1 MDRIEIKPYDYGRQ
15 TERRRQARRR
25 ARRRAFFLAAAEL
38 AAGVCM
44 TMAVMA
50 MVIPEKRE
58 LGMAGTEQGRI
69 KQEITERERIERQ
82 FTGRGG
88 TEILSRILE
97 DTHVLQSSIKGQGE
111 SLLSFGNQNSLYTG
125 PPVIAVDA
133 GHGGARDPGAVY
145 EGRQEK
151 DDNLK
156 LVLAIGE
163 ILSDRG
169 IDVEYTRTT
178 DVYETPY
185 EKAMK
190 ANNAGVDLFISIHRN
205 SFPADNEVEG
215 VESLIYDLSGL
226 KYKMAEDINEQLEGV
241 GFVNL
246 GVKARPDL
254 VVLKRTKMPAILV
267 EAGFLNSDTDNRLF
281 DDNFEDIAQAIADG
295 ILDTL
300 ESNGL
305 IKEEKVPV
313 YRVQVGL
320 FRNQRYANRLQNE
333 LLEQEYPVYIDR
345 SGPYYRVYVGEFDN
359 LNDAVQME
367 RRLKRAGY
375 QTLIVQEKI

>member
-1 MDRIEIKPYDYGRQ
+1 
-15 TERRRQARRR
+15 
-25 ARRRAFFLAAAEL
+25 
-38 AAGVCM
+38 
-44 TMAVMA
+44 MAY
-50 MVIPEKRE
+50 
-58 LGMAGTEQGRI
+58 
-69 KQEITERERIERQ
+69 
-82 FTGRGG
+82 
-88 TEILSRILE
+88 
-97 DTHVLQSSIKGQGE
+97 SIM
-111 SLLSFGNQNSLYTG
+111 L
-125 PPVIAVDA
+125 DA

-145 EGRQEK
+145 EGRREK

-190 ANNAGVDLFISIHRN
+190 ANQAGVDFFVSIHRN
-205 SFPADNEVEG
+205 SFPTDNEVEG

-226 KYKMAEDINEQLEGV
+226 KYKMAQNINEQLEGV

-267 EAGFLNSDTDNRLF
+267 EVGFLNSDTDNRLF

-375 QTLIVQEKI
+375 QTLIVQQEV

>member
-1 MDRIEIKPYDYGRQ
+1 MRK
-15 TERRRQARRR
+15 
-25 ARRRAFFLAAAEL
+25 
-38 AAGVCM
+38 
-44 TMAVMA
+44 
-50 MVIPEKRE
+50 
-58 LGMAGTEQGRI
+58 
-69 KQEITERERIERQ
+69 
-82 FTGRGG
+82 
-88 TEILSRILE
+88 
-97 DTHVLQSSIKGQGE
+97 LQ
-111 SLLSFGNQNSLYTG
+111 
-125 PPVIAVDA
+125 PA
-133 GHGGARDPGAVY
+133 HGGARDPGAVY

-190 ANNAGVDLFISIHRN
+190 ANQAGVDLFISIHRN

-226 KYKMAEDINEQLEGV
+226 KYKMAQDINEQLEGV

-281 DDNFEDIAQAIADG
+281 DNNFEDIAQAIADG

-305 IKEEKVPV
+305 IKEEKFRCTGCRWACSGINAMRTGCRMNFWSRSIRCTLTGPV
-313 YRVQVGL
+313 RIT
-320 FRNQRYANRLQNE
+320 E
-333 LLEQEYPVYIDR
+333 
-345 SGPYYRVYVGEFDN
+345 S
-359 LNDAVQME
+359 M
-367 RRLKRAGY
+367 
-375 QTLIVQEKI
+375 

>member
-1 MDRIEIKPYDYGRQ
+1 
-15 TERRRQARRR
+15 
-25 ARRRAFFLAAAEL
+25 
-38 AAGVCM
+38 
-44 TMAVMA
+44 MAY
-50 MVIPEKRE
+50 
-58 LGMAGTEQGRI
+58 
-69 KQEITERERIERQ
+69 
-82 FTGRGG
+82 
-88 TEILSRILE
+88 
-97 DTHVLQSSIKGQGE
+97 SIM
-111 SLLSFGNQNSLYTG
+111 L
-125 PPVIAVDA
+125 DA
-133 GHGGARDPGAVY
+133 GHGGTKDPGAVY
-145 EGRQEK
+145 KGRQEK
-151 DDNLK
+151 DDNLR

-169 IDVEYTRTT
+169 LDVRYTRTT

-226 KYKMAEDINEQLEGV
+226 KYKMAQDINEQLEGV

-295 ILDTL
+295 ILDSL

-375 QTLIVQEKI
+375 QTLIVQGKI